1 MEPASIDW
9 KNVNSIYVEDELY
22 EHINAPKFIDF
33 TAPDDPVDDEAWFCK
48 PDCKHPKTAEDFRRS
63 YPNSKSQAKFIRAL
77 SSISEPLLLGDRN
90 CRDSYLKRRLHNDQ
104 RPPESHGDSEN
115 QNPNLSTPPPR
126 NPLKAVFKSSAQK
139 KKCNKQ
145 QLGTSSPAESSQERR
160 NPQLKTTLSA
170 RNLFSGKEI
179 LSQITELCGELK
191 KLATRATEKE
201 GCEKSNEEKTVLVNE
216 KKTLFQELLANG
228 CSVDLSDKVD
238 EQDERVP
245 LFAEKENEKESK
257 PLLAQKVNLESP
269 TSNGKQKLRRKKKF
283 EDTENIP
290 MSLDLKKIVGENSL
304 QVRTNPPSPQCFSA
318 TRGPLRST
326 KAITPLKTIKSMP
339 AERGILQ
346 EVGQNSSRL
355 ATSDDQLRGEEIAW
369 SKNISH
375 SKSTT
380 GGGSEEARSLDIF
393 WFLKPCTMSS

>member
-9 KNVNSIYVEDELY
+9 KNVNSIYIEDELY

-33 TAPDDPVDDEAWFCK
+33 MAPDDPVDDEAWFCR

-63 YPNSKSQAKFIRAL
+63 YPNSKAKFIRAL

-104 RPPESHGDSEN
+104 RPPESHGDCEN

-126 NPLKAVFKSSAQK
+126 NPLKAVFKSSAEK

-145 QLGTSSPAESSQERR
+145 QLGTSPAESSQERQ

-201 GCEKSNEEKTVLVNE
+201 GCEKSNEEKTVFVNE
-216 KKTLFQELLANG
+216 KRTLFQELLANG
-228 CSVDLSDKVD
+228 CSVDLNDSVD
-238 EQDERVP
+238 EDDEGIS
-245 LFAEKENEKESK
+245 LFAEKENEKEIK
-257 PLLAQKVNLESP
+257 PLLADKVNFESP
-269 TSNGKQKLRRKKKF
+269 TSNGKQKLRRKKKY

-318 TRGPLRST
+318 TQGPLHST

-346 EVGQNSSRL
+346 EMEQNSGV
-355 ATSDDQLRGEEIAW
+355 AKNEDQLRGEEKVCN
-369 SKNISH
+369 KNISLA
-375 SKSTT
+375 KSSTS
-380 GGGSEEARSLDIF
+380 GGTEEPRSSDIF
-393 WFLKPCTMSS
+393 WFLKPCNYV

>member
-9 KNVNSIYVEDELY
+9 KNVNSIYIEDELY
-22 EHINAPKFIDF
+22 EHINAPKFINF

-63 YPNSKSQAKFIRAL
+63 YPNSKAKFIRAL
-77 SSISEPLLLGDRN
+77 SSVSEPLLLGDRN

-115 QNPNLSTPPPR
+115 ENPNLSTPPPR
-126 NPLKAVFKSSAQK
+126 NPLKAVFKSSAEK
-139 KKCNKQ
+139 KKCNK

-191 KLATRATEKE
+191 KLATRATQKE
-201 GCEKSNEEKTVLVNE
+201 GCEKSNEEKAVLVNE

-228 CSVDLSDKVD
+228 CSVDLNDKVD
-238 EQDERVP
+238 EQDERVS
-245 LFAEKENEKESK
+245 LFAEKENEKESR
-257 PLLAQKVNLESP
+257 PLLAEKVNLESP

-290 MSLDLKKIVGENSL
+290 MSLDLKKIVGQNSL

-318 TRGPLRST
+318 ARGPLRST

-355 ATSDDQLRGEEIAW
+355 ATNDDQLHGEEKACN
-369 SKNISH
+369 KNISH
-375 SKSTT
+375 AKSTT
-380 GGGSEEARSLDIF
+380 TSGGSEEARSLDIF

>member
-9 KNVNSIYVEDELY
+9 KNVNSIYIEDELY

-33 TAPDDPVDDEAWFCK
+33 MAPDDPVDDEAWFCR

-63 YPNSKSQAKFIRAL
+63 FPNSKAKFIRAF

-104 RPPESHGDSEN
+104 RPPESHGDFEN

-126 NPLKAVFKSSAQK
+126 NPLKAVFKSSAEK
-139 KKCNKQ
+139 NKCNKQ
-145 QLGTSSPAESSQERR
+145 QLGTSPAESSQERR

-170 RNLFSGKEI
+170 RSLFSGKEI

-201 GCEKSNEEKTVLVNE
+201 GCEKSNEKKTVLVNE
-216 KKTLFQELLANG
+216 KKTLFEELLTNG
-228 CSVDLSDKVD
+228 CSVDLNDKVD
-238 EQDERVP
+238 EEDEGIS

-257 PLLAQKVNLESP
+257 PLLAEKVNFESP
-269 TSNGKQKLRRKKKF
+269 TSNGKQKLRKKKKY
-283 EDTENIP
+283 EDTENNP

-318 TRGPLRST
+318 TRGHLRST
-326 KAITPLKTIKSMP
+326 KAITPLKPIKSMP

-346 EVGQNSSRL
+346 EMEQNSRV
-355 ATSDDQLRGEEIAW
+355 AKNDDQLRVEEKVCN
-369 SKNISH
+369 KNIPLA
-375 SKSTT
+375 KSNTSGRT
-380 GGGSEEARSLDIF
+380 EEPRTLDIF